1 MMMTNNLDSVDSML
15 LCEFGDS
22 IEYVYRLSDKTKEVY
37 LREVSSFLSYLEKV
51 KIKVEDVTPLVIENY
66 VVERK
71 QEDGLNERTISKL
84 LSSLRTFF
92 KYLLSKHIV
101 KSNPAKEVSKPKEG
115 VHIPKTISENE
126 IDEIMHSFTSDEL
139 GLRDWALF
147 ELIYSSGMRISEA
160 LSLDVSQIRFQEKAV
175 CVIGKRNKE
184 RIVFIGDIAIELLN
198 SYLTLVRPKL
208 LSKKNPKE
216 RALFLN
222 RRGSRITRQACHLR
236 FSSIVDTLGLD
247 CTIHTL
253 RHSFASHMLKR
264 GADIRSVQEMLG
276 HADIKTTQIYTQLDT
291 KSLLNAF
298 DSFSLK
304 EKDLEKEGDN
314 SQD

>member
-66 VVERK
+66 VVKRK

-304 EKDLEKEGDN
+304 EEDLEKEGDN